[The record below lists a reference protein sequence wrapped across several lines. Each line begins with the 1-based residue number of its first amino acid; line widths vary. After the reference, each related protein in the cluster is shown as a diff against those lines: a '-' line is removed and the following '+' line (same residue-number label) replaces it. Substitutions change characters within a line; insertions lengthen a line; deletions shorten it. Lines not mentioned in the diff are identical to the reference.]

1 VGGRKPW
8 RERPRCAR
16 PKWPCGCP
24 EGSLT
29 PWLSLSPPVLAMVG
43 RAARNAHV
51 VRHRISAF
59 RVHIIRTIWSRN
71 FREMCGMRVPSSRP
85 SRRSFDSG
93 NGPGKRTACDVDL
106 ASSLADAR
114 TIMLDADGHH
124 DDDPASVL
132 GTVQGSPLRS
142 DRASARPS
150 GLDGACAQMI
160 SRRLRDGP
168 RMLSASGTHGTL
180 NESTDDFENDRGC
193 AIALRKRA
201 LHPFVELHFL

>member
-1 VGGRKPW
+1 VRRAEPSSYGRRSLPPAGGVGVAVGAGIHGVSDPAVRARRGPARALTGRSRHGCPCRHQCSRWLGGR
-8 RERPRCAR
+8 RET
-16 PKWPCGCP
+16 PCGA
-24 EGSLT
+24 
-29 PWLSLSPPVLAMVG
+29 PWNKRV
-43 RAARNAHV
+43 
-51 VRHRISAF
+51 

-85 SRRSFDSG
+85 CRRSFDSG

-124 DDDPASVL
+124 DDDAASVL

-160 SRRLRDGP
+160 SRQLRDGP
-168 RMLSASGTHGTL
+168 RMLSASGTH
-180 NESTDDFENDRGC
+180 STFERIN
-193 AIALRKRA
+193 
-201 LHPFVELHFL
+201 